1 MHVHLNFVYLTFVL
15 FMYLSPFFT
24 LHVPKGPFPKAEYIN
39 NTNKNVTLLINILNL
54 ITTDIIHGVLLN
66 IADL

>member
-1 MHVHLNFVYLTFVL
+1 MHVHLNFDYLTFVL

-24 LHVPKGPFPKAEYIN
+24 LHVPKDPFPKAEYIN
-39 NTNKNVTLLINILNL
+39 NTNKNVTFLINILNL